1 MLELNKNVI
10 LSQSKSN
17 MPEISLKTTSS
28 EKRPPIVVVLGH
40 VDHGKTTLI
49 DYIRKTKI
57 AEKEPGGITQHI
69 GAYQIEVPQEPK
81 SQESEANRGIPQ
93 QARDDFA
100 KRKITFL
107 DTPGHEAFSA
117 IRSRGAKVADIAI
130 LVVAA
135 DDGVKPQTK
144 EAIKHIQE
152 AKIQMI
158 VALNKTDKPQ
168 ANPAMVKQQ
177 LAEEGILFE
186 GWGGQVSAIEI
197 SAKTGKGVDELL
209 ELILLTAELENMESN
224 PDKSAEGVV
233 IESHLD
239 KKRGCLAALLIRDG
253 TLKMGDYIVSGKSSA
268 KLKMMEDFSGK
279 NISQAGPSE
288 PVLTLGWNE
297 NPNVGEKFQA
307 AKIKEEADILLNQAS
322 KTEAPLFLKKTELQK
337 ENKKI
342 LNIFF
347 KADTQSSLEAISE
360 TIKNIQSEEADYNIL
375 GYGIGNI
382 KDNDIKTVT
391 PTNGIVYGFYVE
403 IENSAKRLA
412 EKEKVKIKTFDII
425 YELVEELRKDLSDLL
440 EPEIKRTILGKLK
453 VLKIFKKGAGYQ
465 VVGGKIISGLARRG
479 ALIDVLRN
487 NAKIVSGRL
496 AQLQHNKA
504 DTEEVKEGLEAGIK
518 FDGPAEIQEGD
529 TLEIYE
535 EERIKRSI

>member
-1 MLELNKNVI
+1 METDIKNDGFV
-10 LSQSKSN
+10 
-17 MPEISLKTTSS
+17 
-28 EKRPPIVVVLGH
+28 KRPPVVVVLGH

-57 AEKEPGGITQHI
+57 AEKEAGGITQHI
-69 GAYQIEVPQEPK
+69 GAYQIETGGQ
-81 SQESEANRGIPQ
+81 
-93 QARDDFA
+93 
-100 KRKITFL
+100 KITFL

-130 LVVAA
+130 LVIAA

-158 VALNKTDKPQ
+158 VALNKTDKPE
-168 ANPAMVKQQ
+168 AKPAMIKQQ
-177 LAEEGILFE
+177 LAEAEVLVEGY
-186 GWGGQVSAIEI
+186 GGQISSVEI
-197 SAKTGKGVDELL
+197 SAKTGKGIDELL
-209 ELILLTAELENMESN
+209 ELVLLTAELENMESN
-224 PDKSAEGVV
+224 PSKSAEGVV

-239 KKRGCLAALLIRDG
+239 KKRGYLATLLIRDG
-253 TLKMGDYIVSGKSSA
+253 TLKMGDYVVSGKKLA

-279 NISQAGPSE
+279 NINQAGPSE
-288 PVLTLGWNE
+288 PVLTLGWSE

-307 AKIKEEADILLNQAS
+307 AKTKEEADILLNQPL
-322 KTEAPLFLKKTELQK
+322 KTEIPLFLKKTELQK

-360 TIKNIQSEEADYNIL
+360 TIKNIQSEEADYNVL

-382 KDNDIKTVT
+382 KNNDIQTVA

-403 IENSAKRLA
+403 IENSAQRLA
-412 EKEKVKIKTFDII
+412 EKDKIRIKTFKVI

-440 EPEIKRTILGKLK
+440 EPEIKKTVLGKLK
-453 VLKIFKKGAGYQ
+453 VLKIFKKGASYQ
-465 VVGGKIISGLARRG
+465 IVGGKVVSGLAQRG
-479 ALIDVLRN
+479 ASIDVLRN
-487 NAKIVSGRL
+487 DGKISSGRL
-496 AQLQHNKA
+496 IQLQHNKV
-504 DTEEVKEGLEAGIK
+504 DVEEVKEGLEAGIK

-529 TLEIYE
+529 MLEIYE
-535 EERIKRSI
+535 EERIKRNI